1 MDGPTPHILDE
12 DDLVAAIID
21 PEILSAETRQHLAQC
36 PTCAERAA
44 PYRQFISALT
54 PRLYRW
60 DCPQTPE
67 ISDYAAGWLRGKRRR
82 ALTLHLR
89 RCPRCTEE
97 LEISRQFLTTSP
109 SPLPARPRLVAQ
121 LLPRRTVGPAL
132 AGIRGGS
139 SEDHEGWPRQYQIDG
154 ISLSLHRAAPASG
167 GNGAMLLGLISRAE
181 SPPDAFTDIEVRLTA
196 AENPDE
202 PPVATE
208 QIDDLGNFVLSPI
221 PTGHFDLLILLPEGD
236 LVIEG
241 LELSQE
247 PLA

>member
-12 DDLVAAIID
+12 DDLVAAIVD
-21 PEILSAETRQHLAQC
+21 PEMVSAETRQHLAQC
-36 PTCAERAA
+36 PTCAGRAA

-54 PRLYRW
+54 SRLYRW
-60 DCPQTPE
+60 DCPQTQE
-67 ISDYAAGWLRGKRRR
+67 VSDYAAGWLHGKRRR

-97 LEISRQFLTTSP
+97 LEISRQFLAPTSTP
-109 SPLPARPRLVAQ
+109 RATRPRLIAQ
-121 LLPRRTVGPAL
+121 VLPRRTTSPAL

-139 SEDHEGWPRQYQIDG
+139 EDNEGWPRQYQIND

-167 GNGAMLLGLISRAE
+167 GSGAMLLGLISRAE
-181 SPPDAFTDIEVRLTA
+181 APPDSFTDIEIHLTA
-196 AENPDE
+196 AETPDE

-221 PTGHFDLLILLPEGD
+221 PTGRFDLLILLPEGD

-241 LELSQE
+241 LELSG
-247 PLA
+247 

>member
-12 DDLVAAIID
+12 DDLVAAIVD
-21 PEILSAETRQHLAQC
+21 PEMLSAETRQHLAQC

-54 PRLYRW
+54 SRLYRW
-60 DCPQTPE
+60 DCPQTQE

-89 RCPRCTEE
+89 RCPRCAEE
-97 LEISRQFLTTSP
+97 LEISRQFLTPTP
-109 SPLPARPRLVAQ
+109 GPLATRPRLIAQ
-121 LLPRRTVGPAL
+121 LVPRRTIGPAL

-139 SEDHEGWPRQYQIDG
+139 SENNEGWPRQYQIG
-154 ISLSLHRAAPASG
+154 SISLSLHRAAPASG
-167 GNGAMLLGLISRAE
+167 GSGAMLLGLISRAE
-181 SPPDAFTDIEVRLTA
+181 APPDSFTDIEVRLIA
-196 AENPDE
+196 AAHPDE
-202 PPVATE
+202 SSVVTE

-221 PTGHFDLLILLPEGD
+221 PTGRFDLLISLPEGD

-241 LELSQE
+241 LELSG
-247 PLA
+247 